1 MNIIIVTGRSRN
13 IGNFYDNIINPIKGY
28 FKDKN
33 INFETI
39 HFADQVRKDENPNNL
54 YIGIFHHVD
63 LHNMP
68 KNYIMLAMDPPSNCN
83 NTMKQKLKNANKIL
97 VYTDLEYF
105 KKINENIIY
114 YPFSYHKS
122 IENMYNLDI
131 KLIKKTRDLIMIGTI
146 NDKRTKLFNLLKI
159 NKYDIFC
166 PNIEGYPRG
175 IFEKEQDILLYSS
188 KIVLLN
194 NYYKNDIQYPRMIY
208 NSANK
213 IFFIY
218 ILNEDDDDNLLDNVW
233 DNMFV
238 KCKINNIF
246 ETIDYYLK
254 NENERVKSV
263 NMLYD
268 YVKNTKYIDKYL
280 KIY

>member
-1 MNIIIVTGRSRN
+1 
-13 IGNFYDNIINPIKGY
+13 
-28 FKDKN
+28 
-33 INFETI
+33 
-39 HFADQVRKDENPNNL
+39 
-54 YIGIFHHVD
+54 
-63 LHNMP
+63 MP
-68 KNYIMLAMDPPSNCN
+68 KNYIMYVIEPLN
-83 NTMKQKLKNANKIL
+83 NIDENMFNQIKNASQIL
-97 VYTDLEYF
+97 VYMKNMLS
-105 KKINENIIY
+105 INENIIY
-114 YPFSYHKS
+114 HQFSYHKS

-218 ILNEDDDDNLLDNVW
+218 ILNDDDNENLLDDVYNNLLVTCNSK
-233 DNMFV
+233 NMFEV
-238 KCKINNIF
+238 IN
-246 ETIDYYLK
+246 YYL
-254 NENERVKSV
+254 ENEDKRIENV
-263 NMLYD
+263 NILYD
-268 YVKNTKYIDKYL
+268 YVKNNLNVNLYL
-280 KIY
+280 NI

>member
-97 VYTDLEYF
+97 VYTDFEYF
-105 KKINENIIY
+105 KYVNKNSIY
-114 YPFSYHKS
+114 YPFPYHTS
-122 IENMYNLDI
+122 IENMYNLDKNKI
-131 KLIKKTRDLIMIGTI
+131 SKIYDLIIIGTL
-146 NDKRTKLFNLLKI
+146 NDKRVNIYNLLKLNNYNI
-159 NKYDIFC
+159 YC
-166 PNIEGYPRG
+166 PNIKKHPRG
-175 IFEKEQDILLYSS
+175 IFEREQDKLLYSS

-208 NSANK
+208 NSVNK

-218 ILNEDDDDNLLDNVW
+218 ILNDDDNENLLDAVYNNLLVTCNSK
-233 DNMFV
+233 NMFDV
-238 KCKINNIF
+238 IN
-246 ETIDYYLK
+246 YYL
-254 NENERVKSV
+254 ENEDNRIENV
-263 NMLYD
+263 NILYD
-268 YVKNTKYIDKYL
+268 YVKNNLNLNLYL
-280 KIY
+280 NI